1 MTRGAPTI
9 RRARPDDAD
18 AIGSVH
24 VRSWRSSYR
33 GVIPDEFLDALDP
46 GARAE
51 TWRARLAKPEV
62 DTFVAERGGE
72 VVGFACGG
80 RAQTQGEPEEGEVYS
95 IYLLDE
101 AKGQGVGRAL
111 FLEVCRRLA
120 ERGSTRLVVWVLEDN
135 ARARRFYQ
143 SLGGAPA
150 AQKRAC
156 IGGREL
162 TELRYDWSAIPH

>member
-1 MTRGAPTI
+1 MTSGAPTI
-9 RRARPDDAD
+9 RPARTEDAD

-33 GVIPDEFLDALDP
+33 GVLPGDFLEALDP
-46 GARAE
+46 KVRAE
-51 TWRARLAKPEV
+51 SWRTWLARPEV

-72 VVGFACGG
+72 VVGFASAGG
-80 RAQTQGEPEEGEVYS
+80 ARAAGAQDEGEVYS

-111 FLEVCRRLA
+111 FLEACRRLA
-120 ERGSTRLVVWVLEDN
+120 ERGFCRLVVWVLEEN
-135 ARARRFYQ
+135 PRARRFYQ
-143 SLGGAPA
+143 SLGGDPRAG
-150 AQKRAC
+150 KRAT

-162 TELRYDWSAIPH
+162 TLLRYDWSAMPH